1 MFEILVYL
9 FENYAHV
16 DACPAPDQL
25 ARKLS
30 AAGFDDEDISAA
42 LDWLSGLDRQSAD
55 DQRPQSGA
63 SSRSF
68 RAYSKEELT
77 HLDTGCRGFIAFL
90 EGSGV
95 LNPLMREIIIERAM
109 ALSGGRLSLPKLKVI
124 VLIVLWSQHQTLD
137 ALILEELLSDDE
149 QARFH

>member
-30 AAGFDDEDISAA
+30 AAGFEDEDISAA
-42 LDWLSGLDRQSAD
+42 LDWLSGLDSRAD
-55 DQRPQSGA
+55 DQRPQISA

-68 RAYSKEELT
+68 RAYSREECT
-77 HLDTGCRGFIAFL
+77 QLDAGCRGFIAFL

-95 LNPLMREIIIERAM
+95 LNPLMREIMIERAM
-109 ALSGGRLSLPKLKVI
+109 ALSEGRLTLSKLKVI
-124 VLIVLWSQHQTLD
+124 VLIVLWSQHQALD
-137 ALILEELLSDDE
+137 TLILEELLSDDE
-149 QARFH
+149 EAGYH

>member
-16 DACPAPDQL
+16 DACPAPDLL

-30 AAGFDDEDISAA
+30 AAGFEEEDISAA
-42 LDWLSGLDRQSAD
+42 LDWLSGLDRQAD
-55 DQRPQSGA
+55 NQGPQISA
-63 SSRSF
+63 SSLSF
-68 RAYSKEELT
+68 RAYSKEECT
-77 HLDTGCRGFIAFL
+77 QLDSGCRGFIAFL

-95 LNPLMREIIIERAM
+95 LNPLMREIIIERAS
-109 ALSGGRLSLPKLKVI
+109 ALSEGRLTLAKLKVI
-124 VLIVLWSQHQTLD
+124 VLIVLWSQHQALD